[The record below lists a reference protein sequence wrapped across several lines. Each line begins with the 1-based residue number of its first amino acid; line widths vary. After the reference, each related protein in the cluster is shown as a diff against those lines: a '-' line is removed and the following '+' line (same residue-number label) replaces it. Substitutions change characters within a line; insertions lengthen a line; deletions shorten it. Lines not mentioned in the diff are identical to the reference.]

1 MFLSSIIHTDIFIID
16 STWQYSWLFERLFIE
31 CSQQKH
37 LLCFHLPVPWLPPCY
52 AALES
57 PADQAVTKD
66 KKKKKKKSKAKGRL
80 LFLRS
85 PFDMFMLHVFVV
97 TTSMSSAS
105 LEISRPPRDSVTKT
119 SFDLLWSIT
128 PHFFPPRFSF
138 SFILK
143 WPSKIDGTLK
153 SSYFHFS
160 LSELSMQESVLWSL
174 TLQSVYDHDH
184 HHHCS
189 LHHRCWFWARK
200 REHIGSNLVVD
211 HRTI

>member
-1 MFLSSIIHTDIFIID
+1 MFLSYIIHTDIFIID

-128 PHFFPPRFSF
+128 PHFFSPASP
-138 SFILK
+138 LV
-143 WPSKIDGTLK
+143 
-153 SSYFHFS
+153 SS
-160 LSELSMQESVLWSL
+160 WSDPVKL
-174 TLQSVYDHDH
+174 TGH
-184 HHHCS
+184 
-189 LHHRCWFWARK
+189 
-200 REHIGSNLVVD
+200 
-211 HRTI
+211 